1 MAEARANVAS
11 TLRDTRQMENGED
24 RLVRVKH
31 VPKLAPVW
39 GVWIARAKM
48 W

>member
-1 MAEARANVAS
+1 MAEARADVAS
-11 TLRDTRQMENGED
+11 TLRDTRLLENGED
-24 RLVRVKH
+24 HLVHVKH

-39 GVWIARAKM
+39 GAWIARAKM